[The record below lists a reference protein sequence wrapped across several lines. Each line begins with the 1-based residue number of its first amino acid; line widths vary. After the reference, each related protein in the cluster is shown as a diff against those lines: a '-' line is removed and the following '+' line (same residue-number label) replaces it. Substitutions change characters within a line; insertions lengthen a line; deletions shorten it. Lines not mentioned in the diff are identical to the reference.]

1 MQGTDKR
8 NSSKKTKMPE
18 TLVKHAG
25 RKDPRE
31 KGLKRIRGKAAGWKP
46 EKDLKR

>member
-31 KGLKRIRGKAAGWKP
+31 KGLKRKGSGIKGTLLKA
-46 EKDLKR
+46 